1 MTSGSR
7 IEKLERHH
15 GVESFD
21 CGQEA
26 LNRFLAR
33 YALQSQLAS
42 SSQTYVAV
50 NESEVTG
57 YYSLVVGHVE
67 YERAH
72 ERLRKGLARHPV
84 PVMVLARLAVSKSWQ
99 GRGLGSGMLK
109 DAIMR
114 TLRAADIAGIRAFV
128 VHAKDDDAT
137 RFYERFDFIPSP
149 SDPRHLFRLIK
160 DLRKLAGP

>member
-1 MTSGSR
+1 MTSGPR

-33 YALQSQLAS
+33 YALQSQLAN
-42 SSQTYVAV
+42 SSQTYVALH
-50 NESEVTG
+50 ESEVTG

-67 YERAH
+67 FERAH

-84 PVMVLARLAVSKSWQ
+84 PVMVLARLAVSKEWQ

-160 DLRKLAGP
+160 DLRKLAGS